1 MKGYLM
7 DIFESL
13 ENLPVSE
20 ECFDEIMGIVE
31 ELINE
36 VSAEKIQGTANQRAY
51 DAGKAGSFQFNYG
64 LKTQKGKKSLAKLAK
79 FKDLLKRR
87 EDRTGEQAVNHNEM
101 QDSHDKGWEDAK
113 DIMEK

>member
-1 MKGYLM
+1 M

-13 ENLPVSE
+13 ENLPISE
-20 ECFDEIMGIVE
+20 ECFEEIMGLVE
-31 ELINE
+31 EVINE

-79 FKDLLKRR
+79 FKDLLNRR
-87 EDRTGEQAVNHNEM
+87 ENRTRKQAVDHNEM